1 MILKPIIPI
10 PLMIIISIIAIV
22 LAVLTS
28 KKLNLVNRILIV
40 IVLFAV
46 SIRPMIPNGNVNVMH
61 NNFDIIFVV
70 DTTIS
75 MNAEDYNG
83 SKTRL
88 SGVKNDVS
96 YIMEKIPGAY
106 YALIGYSDSSQIR
119 VPLTNDTNA
128 IEASIETVQV
138 PDQYTALGSTITDF
152 KPELTTI
159 LNSSLKKEDRIR
171 IVFVFTDGENTSK
184 NQMADLSDLKDS
196 IDNGAVLGYGTEK
209 GGYMSI
215 EDYYGKKSRLQ
226 DKSNYPYV
234 DAVSKIDEDNL
245 EKIAD
250 EMGIEYIH
258 MTKTSNIDSKIKKIL
273 KTKTKMD
280 EDTEKAYQDIYF
292 YYAPILVVLFIIELS
307 LDRRSEM

>member
-10 PLMIIISIIAIV
+10 PIMIIISIIGIV

-28 KKLNLVNRILIV
+28 KKFKLVNRILIV
-40 IVLFAV
+40 IALFAI
-46 SIRPMIPNGNVNVMH
+46 SLRPMIPNGKVNVVH
-61 NNFDIIFVV
+61 NNFDIMFVV

-83 SKTRL
+83 SHPRL
-88 SGVKNDVS
+88 EGVKKDIS

-106 YALIGYSDSSQIR
+106 YSLIGYSDSAQIR
-119 VPLTNDTNA
+119 VPFTNDTNA

-138 PDQYTALGSTITDF
+138 PDEYTAMGSTITDF
-152 KPELTTI
+152 KKELKR
-159 LNSSLKKEDRIR
+159 LLESSMKKEDRIR
-171 IVFVFTDGENTSK
+171 VVFIFTDGENTAEK
-184 NQMADLSDLKDS
+184 QMESVADLADS

-209 GGYMSI
+209 GGYMTI
-215 EDYYGKKSRLQ
+215 ESYSGNKTRLQ
-226 DKSNYPYV
+226 DRTNYPYT
-234 DAVSKIDEDNL
+234 DAISRLDEDNL

-250 EMGIEYIH
+250 EMGIDYIH

-273 KTKTKMD
+273 KTKTKND
-280 EDTEKAYQDIYF
+280 EGLEDAYQDIYF
-292 YYAPILVVLFIIELS
+292 FYAPILVILFIIELS